1 METKEELI
9 ENIKE
14 WIKIDNEITKLKSEI
29 RDKNNKKK
37 QITEGLLNVMKKNEI
52 DCFDINGGSLVYKKN
67 KVKKTLT
74 GKTLLTALQS
84 YYVNQPNTA
93 EELTNKNSS
102 CISVPVPDISFVVLE
117 RSDEILKEGN
127 DVIDE
132 ISCGLYTSNKS
143 HTVKWGA
150 S

>member
-14 WIKIDNEITKLKSEI
+14 WIKIDNEIAKLKSEI
-29 RDKNNKKK
+29 KDKTNKKK
-37 QITEGLLNVMKKNEI
+37 LITEGLMNVMKKNEI

-93 EELTNKNSS
+93 EELTKHILNSREEQ
-102 CISVPVPDISFVVLE
+102 V
-117 RSDEILKEGN
+117 KES
-127 DVIDE
+127 IRRK
-132 ISCGLYTSNKS
+132 IIKM
-143 HTVKWGA
+143 
-150 S
+150 